1 MFSNSLLGITSIS
14 QWALFLGIALVL
26 YGWME
31 KNDKFIWGGHFVF
44 LLLGLLSWYLLLS
57 DFIVVPTTSG
67 DILPKEAKVFAY
79 FKGVALFSVLNIVVA
94 MVRLFKWRFQKLTLF
109 LLALFALMLF
119 FMVYNIQKVG

>member
-1 MFSNSLLGITSIS
+1 MFSNSLLGITSVS

-31 KNDKFIWGGHFVF
+31 KNEKFIWSGHFVF

-57 DFIVVPTTSG
+57 DSIVVPATSG

-79 FKGVALFSVLNIVVA
+79 FKGVALFSALNIVVA